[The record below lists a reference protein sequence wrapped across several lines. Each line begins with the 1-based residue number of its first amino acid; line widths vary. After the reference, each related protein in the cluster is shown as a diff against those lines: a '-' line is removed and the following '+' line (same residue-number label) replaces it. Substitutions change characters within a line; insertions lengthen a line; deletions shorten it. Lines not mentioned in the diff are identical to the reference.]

1 MGTNGGGSVSRVDLL
16 RMTADI
22 VSSYLGGNTV
32 EVGDVQEVI
41 KDVYGTIEKIGIV
54 AAEPVQQQPAVTVRR
69 SVTPEYLVCLEDGRK
84 LKMLKRHLNTAFG
97 MTPEDYRAR
106 WGLPSDY
113 PMVVPNYAKSRSEFA
128 KKIGLGRR
136 SPT

>member
-113 PMVVPNYAKSRSEFA
+113 PMVAPNYAKSRSEFA